1 MLFLKMQFLKM
12 KRTSIVPIMLGLP
25 IVTVILFA
33 CLAFFAKQ
41 TDLQL
46 FRVTALQVFLELV
59 LPLAMTLI
67 VGLMF
72 RIERRNHAFQNTVTY
87 FKSLKTYY
95 LLNFVFYVLIGVIM
109 LLLGYLLYAASYV
122 IFTQQLD
129 LLNIDFVTLFMLLI
143 LTFLPIISFIYMLN
157 YLFQGFVL
165 PAVISFLLTVGNFF
179 VGVIGIFA
187 SHLYFYS
194 FLVFTLYTGYNKL
207 ILVVISLLLS
217 IIFLIIGYIKFLK
230 SMEKGQ
236 L

>member
-25 IVTVILFA
+25 IVTVSLFA

-41 TDLQL
+41 TDLQM
-46 FRVTALQVFLELV
+46 FRVTSLQLFLELI

-95 LLNFVFYVLIGVIM
+95 LLNFVFYVFIGFIM
-109 LLLGYLLYAASYV
+109 LWLGYLLYAVSYV
-122 IFTQQLD
+122 IFTQQWD
-129 LLNIDFVTLFMLLI
+129 LIGVDFVCLLI
-143 LTFLPIISFIYMLN
+143 ILMLTFLPIISFIYMLN

-165 PAVISFLLTVGNFF
+165 PAVLSFLLTVGNFF

-194 FLVFTLYTGYNKL
+194 FLVFTLYNGYNKL
-207 ILVVISLLLS
+207 ILIATSLLLS
-217 IIFLIIGYIKFLK
+217 LIFLTIGYIKFLK